1 MLQAFTRFFS
11 SSLQPFGYIVT
22 TFANVKTTKMN
33 DSVEAHQ
40 RHSIVCQ

>member
-11 SSLQPFGYIVT
+11 SSLQPFSYIVA